1 MFDQLPPQQIAFIDR
16 MKGKE
21 RSAQNVAV
29 GRAEIDAIA
38 QVLVDLFNKNGVH
51 IDSEQQDTGVV
62 LTIKYP
68 PDAHCTT
75 TYLQPLPPTSTQGT
89 LLMPTSM
96 GRQHTPTRQR
106 KMAEAT
112 GNQAPRQPH
121 LRTPRLPATSRPGRP
136 HHPPRRG
143 PHPPLRLVEPAEPVP
158 TPPHTQDN
166 PRRPTRQNQS
176 EVTQNDSK
184 RL

>member
-68 PDAHCTT
+68 A
-75 TYLQPLPPTSTQGT
+75 
-89 LLMPTSM
+89 
-96 GRQHTPTRQR
+96 
-106 KMAEAT
+106 
-112 GNQAPRQPH
+112 
-121 LRTPRLPATSRPGRP
+121 
-136 HHPPRRG
+136 
-143 PHPPLRLVEPAEPVP
+143 
-158 TPPHTQDN
+158 
-166 PRRPTRQNQS
+166 
-176 EVTQNDSK
+176 
-184 RL
+184 